1 MGESKSVEMVRR
13 IRRELMAEEKRLGH
27 EEFLRRQHERVAKFL
42 EGTQARFVPPSGATR
57 GTTGEQRSASP

>member
-13 IRRELMAEEKRLGH
+13 IRRELMEEEKRLGR

-42 EGTQARFVPPSGATR
+42 EGTQARFVPPSGAAR
-57 GTTGEQRSASP
+57 GMAGT